1 MTEAKAPDLLP
12 FLAPGASCNARLHRG
27 PGYCPLD
34 AGSGTTHPGF
44 GRCRLHGGAGGSP
57 QDGGDGPRDL
67 MVSLGLGQ
75 IIDIAETMTHEDQE
89 YLMEVGNNALVVTRA
104 KILARLQ
111 QTDTSAKEM
120 ADLTTALVRVDTILS
135 KYPDEEDPDAAPN
148 MPTALDAEMARV
160 TALEAAE
167 GR

>member
-1 MTEAKAPDLLP
+1 
-12 FLAPGASCNARLHRG
+12 
-27 PGYCPLD
+27 
-34 AGSGTTHPGF
+34 
-44 GRCRLHGGAGGSP
+44 
-57 QDGGDGPRDL
+57 
-67 MVSLGLGQ
+67 
-75 IIDIAETMTHEDQE
+75 
-89 YLMEVGNNALVVTRA
+89 MEVGNNALVVTRA